1 MHEPRIVS
9 LAIMGVTRHRSHIPR
24 SPRGITS
31 RGLTRSDDLSPAS
44 WELLPCFAAKVRHGN
59 NRTLSKLPSAMK
71 LLPHNATCHEACHSY
86 HLIFHGTGDG
96 SCQQPELYRLY
107 GVVTSSVAIPFSA
120 HFRSTNVRSYSDH
133 LPLATGSGT
142 KAMAEA
148 MRAKKV
154 AICLYMVAIEG

>member
-9 LAIMGVTRHRSHIPR
+9 LAIMGVTGHRHRSHIPR

-44 WELLPCFAAKVRHGN
+44 WELLPCFAAKVRHRH

-86 HLIFHGTGDG
+86 HLIFHGTVMAVANSPNCTVCTASSRQVLRYRSRPIFDQLT
-96 SCQQPELYRLY
+96 SDLIRITYPWQQAQAQRPWPKR
-107 GVVTSSVAIPFSA
+107 
-120 HFRSTNVRSYSDH
+120 
-133 LPLATGSGT
+133 
-142 KAMAEA
+142 
-148 MRAKKV
+148 
-154 AICLYMVAIEG
+154 